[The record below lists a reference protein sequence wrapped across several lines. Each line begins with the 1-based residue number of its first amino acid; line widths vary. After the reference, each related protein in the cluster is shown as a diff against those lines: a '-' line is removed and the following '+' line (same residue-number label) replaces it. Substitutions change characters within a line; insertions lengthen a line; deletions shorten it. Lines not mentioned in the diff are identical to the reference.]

1 MHVVVQIIDISF
13 MFDFLLGIYDEA
25 FAVTLMNSSFFDQLS
40 DSDNKM
46 WKELYILNVTSYFN
60 RSLIGNIAQPILKM
74 LR

>member
-1 MHVVVQIIDISF
+1 MHVVVQIIDLSF

-40 DSDNKM
+40 DSDNKT

>member
-1 MHVVVQIIDISF
+1 

-40 DSDNKM
+40 DSDNKT

>member
-40 DSDNKM
+40 DSDNKT